1 MIAEFKG
8 ITQGVVGKKLPTDTT
23 LNNMK
28 KPELIKLLHVAQHNY
43 DVLNGFYTDAVN
55 VNIGKLNSFTE
66 EHDKKIRDKVINE
79 FAEEAMKQF
88 TELDLK
94 HGYPIVADCKVV
106 LREVVEQMK
115 EAGE

>member
-66 EHDKKIRDKVINE
+66 EHDKEIRNKAIDE
-79 FAEEAMKQF
+79 FLEKLYEAS
-88 TELDLK
+88 ESVR
-94 HGYPIVADCKVV
+94 PVAWTTRQEVV
-106 LREVVEQMK
+106 LLKRVQEIAEQMK
-115 EAGE
+115 MR